1 MKERESNNPFSCGKI
16 RIEWEK
22 ESHTYCIRMK
32 IKRAKIK
39 WRGRDRWRVTLKLRV
54 VERWKGKMD
63 IMVGNS
69 GVKLLKIGR
78 WCGR

>member
-1 MKERESNNPFSCGKI
+1 MWEYMYRMWERMSYNNNRMEI
-16 RIEWEK
+16 R
-22 ESHTYCIRMK
+22 RVK
-32 IKRAKIK
+32 IKEKRK
-39 WRGRDRWRVTLKLRV
+39 DRWRVTLKLRV